1 MSGSSLN
8 LKQVIGGAAIKQG
21 DTNTRLGYELL
32 DKSSGPM
39 YSDIMSEIDNV
50 SIKVIL
56 TELKVKTSIVITD
69 ATIKNGTVI
78 FTMPA
83 ETTPGRYDVEIAI
96 SVKGQTAVFPST
108 YASVTL
114 EIVKSYLMARP
125 DDNDVKYINLGTL
138 PTSDDISKIQTQL
151 DKLQEEVKNVG
162 TGGSADHSEDISR
175 IDAELKAL
183 QTTVTNLPTMDDVEA
198 KASKEDLANKLD
210 VASLEPINASI
221 SKLEKDISTKA
232 STESVT
238 ALESKITELPTK
250 EAVDDS
256 IHTLKEDIETK
267 ATKEEL
273 RVQSE
278 EIKDAQSKIEA
289 NALNVS
295 KTSESFQNISKEI
308 DDIKAR
314 LETTTGGMSEEEKQE
329 LNTKLESLES
339 RIGTV
344 KNKNPN
350 GKDISMWLGTE
361 EELSALKEEDLNDN
375 TTIYI
380 RS

>member
-8 LKQVIGGAAIKQG
+8 LKQVIGGTAIKQG

-56 TELKVKTSIVITD
+56 TELKAKTSIVITD

-83 ETTPGRYDVEIAI
+83 ETTPGRYDVEIAV

-114 EIVKSYLMARP
+114 EIVKSYFMARP
-125 DDNDVKYINLGTL
+125 DDSDVKYINLGTL

-151 DKLQEEVKNVG
+151 DKLQEEIKNVG
-162 TGGSADHSEDISR
+162 AGGSEDISR

-183 QTTVTNLPTMDDVEA
+183 QTTVTGLPTVDDVEA

-221 SKLEKDISTKA
+221 SKLEKDISIKA

-375 TTIYI
+375 STIYI